1 MVSIKNQLIRAAAV
15 GAVAAAAMAGV
26 VAPASA
32 SAGMHVTAVTR
43 VAVKGPNTNITGSPA
58 KWMPTKLTGP
68 PITGKCTAKNFTVS
82 MTNKTKKTQSIQVNT
97 GMGKMPFAKIPAG
110 KAIAACGSG
119 PKGAKATFS
128 ITGSKS
134 LLTVTLS

>member
-15 GAVAAAAMAGV
+15 GAVAAAAIAGV

-32 SAGMHVTAVTR
+32 SAGMHVAAVTR

-68 PITGKCTAKNFTVS
+68 PITGKCTATNFTVS
-82 MTNKTKKTQSIQVNT
+82 MTNKTKKAQSIQVNT
-97 GMGKMPFAKIPAG
+97 GTGKMPFTKIPAG
-110 KAIAACGSG
+110 KAVAVCGKG
-119 PKGAKATFS
+119 PKGAKAMFF

-134 LLTVTLS
+134 VLTVTLS